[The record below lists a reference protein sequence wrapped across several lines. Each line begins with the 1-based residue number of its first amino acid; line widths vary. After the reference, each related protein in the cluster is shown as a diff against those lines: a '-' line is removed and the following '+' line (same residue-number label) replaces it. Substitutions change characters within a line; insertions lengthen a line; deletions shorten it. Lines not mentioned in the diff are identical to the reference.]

1 MRKDRDI
8 RQDKLDAVQV
18 TILKKQTKKV
28 GGGKRQQASVSERQ
42 VFVPRTET
50 RVRRPQNDF
59 I

>member
-1 MRKDRDI
+1 MPFES
-8 RQDKLDAVQV
+8 QF
-18 TILKKQTKKV
+18 KKTNKK
-28 GGGKRQQASVSERQ
+28 GRREKRQQASVSERQ